1 MMTSELKFWRC
12 KLPPT
17 SGASKSPLVF
27 FIIRAASERA
37 WEAIPL
43 VALKLSGAPVME
55 IAAERSGPNP

>member
-1 MMTSELKFWRC
+1 
-12 KLPPT
+12 LPPI